1 MWIMGYFYITLSIFK
16 NQLFVCLKTQLIY
29 ARTYIIILQQTI
41 LFVLFQFITL
51 IDMYILPFGIPKYP
65 PGWNIPAR
73 QNEFNINNQLKVM
86 WRSNQFVKTGIGDCR
101 YSFIYWNND
110 FSELDESINIKSTTV
125 KSHTHTKKKPGK
137 NPSSIEMHISKAR
150 SPRS

>member
-1 MWIMGYFYITLSIFK
+1 
-16 NQLFVCLKTQLIY
+16 
-29 ARTYIIILQQTI
+29 
-41 LFVLFQFITL
+41 
-51 IDMYILPFGIPKYP
+51 MYILPFGIPKYP

-125 KSHTHTKKKPGK
+125 KSHTHTHKKNWKQSVVNWNAYFQSKKPAALK
-137 NPSSIEMHISKAR
+137 TILYTISYRNKCVFSLVHVSCNNLMISQR
-150 SPRS
+150 RCSNGILITHFSFLRYVII